1 MLKQL
6 VGHPRRGGIAAVTL
20 VAFVAA
26 ALLLIAQG
34 PKAEVAVE
42 QAALKAAAAEEGSV
56 TTPSGVVVLRLREGT
71 GKPPTYDDTVVI
83 RYTAAFLN
91 GTVFKQQDAPAPIP
105 MKYLIWGVSDG
116 LAQMKPG
123 GKAKLTIPAR
133 LNKGT
138 TDAAG
143 KLMSPLTTM
152 VYNVDLY
159 TVQPG
164 APFGR

>member
-1 MLKQL
+1 M
-6 VGHPRRGGIAAVTL
+6 
-20 VAFVAA
+20 
-26 ALLLIAQG
+26 G
-34 PKAEVAVE
+34 PKVTYEE
-42 QAALKAAAAEEGSV
+42 AALKAAAAEEGSV

-83 RYTAAFLN
+83 SYTAAFLN

-123 GKAKLTIPAR
+123 GKAKFTIPAR

-143 KLMSPLTTM
+143 KPMSPLTTM